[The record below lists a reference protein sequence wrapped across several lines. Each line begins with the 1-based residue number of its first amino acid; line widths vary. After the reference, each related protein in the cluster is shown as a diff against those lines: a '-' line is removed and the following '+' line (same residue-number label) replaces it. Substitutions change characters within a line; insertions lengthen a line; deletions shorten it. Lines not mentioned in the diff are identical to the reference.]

1 MSQAP
6 TTPKVLTQ
14 SLIKIIRDQFR
25 LDWNGIHGVAHWSR
39 VRLNGLELARH
50 TGADPVVVELFAF
63 LHDSCRL
70 TDGHDVMHGSRA
82 AEFVGALQGREIELT
97 ESQLATLQHACRDH
111 THGGTSNDPT
121 IATCWDADRLDLGR
135 VGIEPDPEY
144 LCTAAAM
151 EPAMLDWAY
160 RRSVA

>member
-1 MSQAP
+1 MITVRA
-6 TTPKVLTQ
+6 KVLTPR
-14 SLIKIIRDQFR
+14 LIKSIRNQFR
-25 LDWNGIHGVAHWSR
+25 LDWNGSHGVAHWSR
-39 VRLNGLELARH
+39 VRLNGITLAKA

-63 LHDSCRL
+63 LHDSCRQ
-70 TDGHDVMHGSRA
+70 TDGHDNMHGARA
-82 AEFVGALQGREIELT
+82 AEFVGTLQGREIYLN

-111 THGGTSNDPT
+111 THGGISNDPT

-144 LCTAAAM
+144 LCTAAAKNPAIM
-151 EPAMLDWAY
+151 EWAY